1 MRGEPGMSTRI
12 GLFGGTF
19 DPIHKGHTHIARAFA
34 DELKLDSVI
43 FLPAGDPY
51 HKDGAQTPAEHR
63 LAMTELAAAADPRF
77 AVSDCDIVRGGA
89 TYTFDTV
96 QIFRQ
101 QFPAARLWWLLG
113 SDSLMKL
120 HTWKKWQTLV
130 KQTHIAVAMREGDSL
145 GQTPRELHAWLGEAL
160 QNGSVRILQAPLC
173 DISSTRIRQDIR
185 NGSLPDGLIPPQV
198 ARYIREHGLYR

>member
-63 LAMTELAAAADPRF
+63 LAMTELAASADPRF

-101 QFPAARLWWLLG
+101 QFPTAELWWLLG
-113 SDSLMKL
+113 MDSLLKL
-120 HTWKKWQTLV
+120 HTWKNGRHWSAKPTSPLPTETAAASHKPRANCTAGWAKHCKTV
-130 KQTHIAVAMREGDSL
+130 RCTCSKPRCSTSAPATSEAV
-145 GQTPRELHAWLGEAL
+145 
-160 QNGSVRILQAPLC
+160 
-173 DISSTRIRQDIR
+173 
-185 NGSLPDGLIPPQV
+185 
-198 ARYIREHGLYR
+198 

>member
-1 MRGEPGMSTRI
+1 MSTRI

-51 HKDGAQTPAEHR
+51 HKDGAQTPSEHR
-63 LAMTELAAAADPRF
+63 LAMTELAASADPRF

-130 KQTHIAVAMREGDSL
+130 KQTHIAVAMRESDSL

-160 QNGSVRILQAPLC
+160 QNGSVRILQAPLY